1 MIQDEELRAEWRE
14 EMMQEAKQEEY
25 LECKLRSD
33 IDNLREHLDDVICEA
48 NELLD
53 IIGKE
58 LDHYD
63 YDSTDKDVLEF
74 IRG

>member
-33 IDNLREHLDDVICEA
+33 IDNLREYLEDVVYEA

-58 LDHYD
+58 LAHYG
-63 YDSTDKDVLEF
+63 YDFRDKDILEF
-74 IRG
+74 IRC